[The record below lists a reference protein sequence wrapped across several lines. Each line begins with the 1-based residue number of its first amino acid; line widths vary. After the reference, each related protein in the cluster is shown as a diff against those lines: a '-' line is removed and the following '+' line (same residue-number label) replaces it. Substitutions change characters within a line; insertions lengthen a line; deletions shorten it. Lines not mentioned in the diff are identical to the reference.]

1 MITMLTHHWLE
12 RDLRLSC
19 LFSISLNVDNEL
31 DKPEILSLIIT
42 LKSTFR
48 RIISI
53 NTSAYHGAS
62 SNLRFSYYRTLFS
75 AWSNYTSPHPV
86 QAFKSI
92 DRLK

>member
-53 NTSAYHGAS
+53 NTVHITTSSISDFPTTGHYFQRGAITQA
-62 SNLRFSYYRTLFS
+62 RTLYKHS
-75 AWSNYTSPHPV
+75 SQST
-86 QAFKSI
+86 
-92 DRLK
+92 D